1 MSSSRSR
8 RSLTALAS
16 VAALAGLATLG
27 LQSSAVSHGFHAVP
41 APPASPTN
49 ANQIQNIDQVRTA
62 IKAYYGDTPTATVD
76 PVPNSVDGKDTAL
89 HVASPTS
96 AYAKEVAR
104 LEKSAAGYLGQGH
117 VSGHDQRS
125 KASTGSKA
133 ILLDVDDTSLNTYN
147 YEIYSNFAYNP
158 STNGSFVDAAAFPA
172 VFGMPDLA
180 ASAQKA
186 GYTVFFLTGRPESQ
200 RPGTETNLR
209 STGFPVTGTPVG
221 ANPDNVFLKDVNH
234 AWTTCDTTGDKVCS
248 TIEVKSETRKYIES
262 LGYDIKANF
271 GDQFSDLS
279 GGYADKTFKL
289 PNPMYYLP

>member
-16 VAALAGLATLG
+16 VAAMAGLATLG

-62 IKAYYGDTPTATVD
+62 IKAYYGDTPTSTVD

-89 HVASPTS
+89 HVASPTG
-96 AYAKEVAR
+96 AYADEMAR
-104 LEKSAAGYLGQGH
+104 LEKSAEGYLG
-117 VSGHDQRS
+117 SGQEHGS
-125 KASTGSKA
+125 KHGTGSKA

-158 STNGSFVDAAAFPA
+158 TTNGAFVDAAAFPA
-172 VFGMPDLA
+172 VFGMPDLV

-200 RPGTETNLR
+200 RAGTETNLKN
-209 STGFPVTGTPVG
+209 TGFPVTGTPVG

-234 AWTTCDTTGDKVCS
+234 AWTTCDTTGDNVCS

>member
-8 RSLTALAS
+8 RSLTAFAS
-16 VAALAGLATLG
+16 VAALAALATLG
-27 LQSSAVSHGFHAVP
+27 FQSSAVSHGFHAVA
-41 APPASPTN
+41 APPASPTS
-49 ANQIQNIDQVRTA
+49 ADQIQNIDQVRTA
-62 IKAYYGDTPTATVD
+62 IKAYYGDTLTTTVD
-76 PVPNSVDGKDTAL
+76 PVPNSVDGKDNAL

-96 AYAKEVAR
+96 AYAKELAR
-104 LEKSAAGYLGQGH
+104 LEKSATGYLTQSHGH
-117 VSGHDQRS
+117 EHGS
-125 KASTGSKA
+125 KHSTGTKA
-133 ILLDVDDTSLNTYN
+133 ILLDVDDTSLNTYD

-172 VFGMPDLA
+172 VFGMPDLV
-180 ASAQKA
+180 ASARKA

-200 RPGTETNLR
+200 RAGTETNLR
-209 STGFPVTGTPVG
+209 STGYPVTGTPVG

-248 TIEVKSETRKYIES
+248 TIEVKSETRKYLES

-271 GDQFSDLS
+271 GDQLSDLS

>member
-8 RSLTALAS
+8 RSLTAFAS
-16 VAALAGLATLG
+16 VVALAGLATLG
-27 LQSSAVSHGFHAVP
+27 LQSSAVSHGFHAVA
-41 APPASPTN
+41 APPASPTS
-49 ANQIQNIDQVRTA
+49 ADQIQNIDQVRTA
-62 IKAYYGDTPTATVD
+62 IKAYYGDTLTTTVD

-89 HVASPTS
+89 HVASPTG
-96 AYAKEVAR
+96 AYAKEMAR
-104 LEKSAAGYLGQGH
+104 LEKSADSYLTR
-117 VSGHDQRS
+117 GHDHGS
-125 KASTGSKA
+125 KHSTGSKA

-147 YEIYSNFAYNP
+147 YEIYSNFTYNP

-180 ASAQKA
+180 SSAQKA

-248 TIEVKSETRKYIES
+248 TVEVKSETRKYIES

>member
-1 MSSSRSR
+1 MSSSRSHR
-8 RSLTALAS
+8 TLTAFAS
-16 VAALAGLATLG
+16 VAALAVLATLG
-27 LQSSAVSHGFHAVP
+27 FQSSAVSHGFHAVP
-41 APPASPTN
+41 APPASPTS
-49 ANQIQNIDQVRTA
+49 ADQIQNIDQVRTA
-62 IKAYYGDTPTATVD
+62 IKAYYGDTPTTTVD
-76 PVPNSVDGKDTAL
+76 PVPNSVDGKDSAL
-89 HVASPTS
+89 HVASPTG
-96 AYAKEVAR
+96 AYAQETAR
-104 LEKSAAGYLGQGH
+104 LEKSALSYLAKSHGPKH
-117 VSGHDQRS
+117 
-125 KASTGSKA
+125 ASTGSKA

-147 YEIYSNFAYNP
+147 YEIYSNFTYAP

-180 ASAQKA
+180 SSAQKA

-200 RPGTETNLR
+200 RAGTETNLKN
-209 STGFPVTGTPVG
+209 TGFPVTGTPVG

-234 AWTTCDTTGDKVCS
+234 AWTTCDTTGDNVCS

-262 LGYDIKANF
+262 LGYDINANF